1 MSDGANSS
9 NASPTAAPAVAAG
22 WLQAWKQPLGRAL
35 LTWWGGSWVAFVL
48 SPLAECS
55 HCVRTYLAM
64 LPIQPGVM
72 LARLMGANDMAF
84 VAVAL
89 AITLAV
95 VAVTTVLLRE
105 LGASWLF
112 AAVPI
117 ALLATAHGVGLG
129 HALRM

>member
-1 MSDGANSS
+1 MSDRTNSS
-9 NASPTAAPAVAAG
+9 DATLRTVPAVAAG
-22 WLQAWKQPLGRAL
+22 WFQPWKQPLCRAL

-55 HCVRTYLAM
+55 HCVRTYLAL

-72 LARLMGANDMAF
+72 LAHLTGANGMAF

-95 VAVTTVLLRE
+95 VAVTTVVVRDLRSRW
-105 LGASWLF
+105 LVAS
-112 AAVPI
+112 VPI